1 LSIRC
6 DTIIQLPSLCAGV
19 VTLAHLAKRRRPVS
33 RPRDAAPS
41 VAPVNAY
48 RPRRSAIANG
58 SNRGFQPAER
68 ARSHAAMLPDNWR
81 PFARAGAKSQPSHF
95 GRTTPCFFLSFF
107 LFPPRQPAGRPDRE
121 PTRCPSRAF
130 PGGNRTEGR
139 MWSTGASPHVMSEL
153 RASSDSIPVIGAQG
167 TRGAACPERMNRC
180 QDEPQ
185 TWALSR
191 VVEARR
197 VSTFTHFTR
206 HPLWA
211 SRVCNL
217 EWPPALK

>member
-1 LSIRC
+1 MARTGDSNPPRERALTLRC
-6 DTIIQLPSLCAGV
+6 CPTTGGHLLGREPSLSPA
-19 VTLAHLAKRRRPVS
+19 TLDEPHLVS
-33 RPRDAAPS
+33 
-41 VAPVNAY
+41 
-48 RPRRSAIANG
+48 
-58 SNRGFQPAER
+58 
-68 ARSHAAMLPDNWR
+68 
-81 PFARAGAKSQPSHF
+81 
-95 GRTTPCFFLSFF
+95 FFLSFCS
-107 LFPPRQPAGRPDRE
+107 PPRQPAGRPDRE